1 MQTLQLYIDNNDGT
15 TNAIAYERMDL
26 FKDESVSLT
35 QTIQNV
41 KDIAKIFTEF
51 TKTFT
56 LPASPTNN
64 KLFRHYNNFNITNG
78 FDARNRRA
86 AKIELNNIP
95 FKKGTIRLEGTELKN
110 NKIYAYKVTFFGE
123 TVNLKTLL
131 EDDELADLTS
141 LDSNSL
147 TYNDSNIRNKLVSS
161 LGTIITPLIT
171 HTTQLFYDSDTNN
184 QVNGN
189 LFYAGSSSANQVYW
203 KELKYAIKLLKIVEA
218 IETKY
223 TIANGYASNI
233 VFSDDFFNL
242 NNHAFSNLYMW
253 LHRKKGDVEPAVQVP
268 LQYKQVTSFFL
279 FSTDIPVTSLAL
291 GIGITITGD
300 LVTAP
305 NQIFNHSLSLIPP
318 NNTAVYNVIV
328 YRGSTIYFQETNI
341 TGTKIYGQSDFTL
354 TAGTFSVFIASASTI
369 TFASQN
375 IRWSISGYRGETD
388 NQGVPLGGWTDEY
401 RAGQFITSTTF
412 QFTITQQIPKMKII
426 DFLTSIFKMFNL
438 TAFVND
444 SGTIVVK
451 TLDSFFASSDTV
463 WELDQYVDTT
473 KSQVNVA
480 LPFKEIGYQYKG
492 LKTFL
497 AVQFNQ
503 LENSGWG
510 SLAYSLENAKYDAPG
525 DSYLI
530 DIPFEHM
537 QYERLAN
544 VTGAVLTDIQWG
556 WSVNDN
562 KESFHGLPLIFYA
575 VQQTNSSTPI
585 SFGFESGSK
594 VSLNA
599 FIVPSNSLSLDS
611 STSKKNIHFQNET
624 NEYAGNTQFTETLF
638 FDYYQTY
645 ISDVFSNARR
655 LIKMDAYLPLKII
668 YNLELNDRVSIGN
681 QQYIINSLNT
691 NLINGK
697 SSIELLNVVSIPFKI
712 LSDVNKSGSSQT
724 SLNFYYKYSI
734 GNAPNLTVGNFMFI
748 DTQLSVSAS
757 AGTYLQIGSNTNNE
771 KHCGFGT
778 AMSMTLDVNGRIT
791 ALACNQP

>member
-1 MQTLQLYIDNNDGT
+1 MQTLQLYIDNNDGS

-26 FKDESVSLT
+26 FRDESVSLT

-64 KLFRHYNNFNITNG
+64 KLFKHYNNFNITNG

-147 TYNDSNIRNKLVSS
+147 TYNDSNIRNKLVSAI
-161 LGTIITPLIT
+161 GTIITPLIT

-203 KELKYAIKLLKIVEA
+203 KELKYAIRLYEIIEA
-218 IETKY
+218 IESKY

-233 VFSDDFFNL
+233 VFSDDFFNTS
-242 NNHAFSNLYMW
+242 NDPFYNLYMW
-253 LHRKKGDVEPAVQVP
+253 LHRKKGDVEPAQQVA
-268 LQYKQVTSFFL
+268 LQYKQVTNFAL
-279 FSTDIPVTSLAL
+279 YSTDPPVTSLAL

-300 LVTAP
+300 LVTSP
-305 NQIFNHSLSLIPP
+305 NQIFNHTLSFFPS
-318 NNTAVYNVIV
+318 NTSTVYNIIV

-341 TGTKIYGQSDFTL
+341 SGNKLYTQSNFTL
-354 TAGTFSVFIASASTI
+354 TAGTFSVFIASASTLSF
-369 TFASQN
+369 TNQN
-375 IRWSISGYRGETD
+375 IRWEIAGYRGETD

-401 RAGQFITSTTF
+401 RSSGTFTTSTTF
-412 QFTITQQIPKMKII
+412 QFTITQQIPKMKTI
-426 DFLTSIFKMFNL
+426 DFLTTIFKMFNL
-438 TAFVND
+438 TAFIDD

-451 TLDSFFASSDTV
+451 TLDSYFSSSSTV
-463 WELDQYVDTT
+463 WALDEYVDSS
-473 KSQVNVA
+473 KNQVNVA
-480 LPFKEIGYQYKG
+480 LPFKEIGFQYKG
-492 LKTFL
+492 LNTFL

-530 DIPFEHM
+530 EIPFEHM

-544 VTGAVLTDIQWG
+544 VTGSVLTDIQWG

-599 FIVPSNSLSLDS
+599 FIVPSNSLSLS
-611 STSKKNIHFQNET
+611 SGVSLKNIHFQNET
-624 NEYAGNTQFTETLF
+624 NEYTGNTQFTETLF
-638 FDYYQTY
+638 YDYYQNY

-655 LIKMDAYLPLKII
+655 LIKIDAYLPLKII
-668 YNLELNDRVSIGN
+668 YNLELNDKVSIGN

-697 SSIELLNVVSIPFKI
+697 SSFELLNVV
-712 LSDVNKSGSSQT
+712 
-724 SLNFYYKYSI
+724 
-734 GNAPNLTVGNFMFI
+734 
-748 DTQLSVSAS
+748 
-757 AGTYLQIGSNTNNE
+757 
-771 KHCGFGT
+771 
-778 AMSMTLDVNGRIT
+778 
-791 ALACNQP
+791 

>member
-1 MQTLQLYIDNNDGT
+1 MQKLQLYIDNNDGSI
-15 TNAIAYERMDL
+15 NAIAYERMDL

-64 KLFRHYNNFNITNG
+64 KLFKHYNNFNISNT

-147 TYNDSNIRNKLVSS
+147 TYNDSNIRNKLISS

-218 IETKY
+218 IQTKY

-253 LHRKKGDVEPAVQVP
+253 LHRKKGDVEPAQQVP

-305 NQIFNHSLSLIPP
+305 NNIFNHSLSLIPP

-354 TAGTFSVFIASASTI
+354 TAGTFSVSIASASTI

-375 IRWSISGYRGETD
+375 IRWEITGYRGETN

-463 WELDQYVDTT
+463 WELDEYVDTT
-473 KSQVNVA
+473 KSQINVA

-530 DIPFEHM
+530 EIPFEHM

-585 SFGFESGSK
+585 SFGFESGTK

-697 SSIELLNVVSIPFKI
+697 SSVELLNVVSIPFKI

-724 SLNFYYKYSI
+724 SLNFYYKFSI
-734 GNAPNLTVGNFMFI
+734 GKASNLSVGNFMFI

-757 AGTYLQIGSNTNNE
+757 AGTYLQIGSDTNSE

-778 AMSMTLDVNGRIT
+778 AMSMTLDSSGRIT
-791 ALACNQP
+791 SLSCNQP

>member
-1 MQTLQLYIDNNDGT
+1 MQKLQLYIDNNDGSI
-15 TNAIAYERMDL
+15 NAIAYERMDL

-64 KLFRHYNNFNITNG
+64 KLFKHYNNFNISNT

-147 TYNDSNIRNKLVSS
+147 TYNDSNIRNKLISS

-218 IETKY
+218 IQTKY

-530 DIPFEHM
+530 EIPFEHM

-544 VTGAVLTDIQWG
+544 VTGSVLTDIQWG

-575 VQQTNSSTPI
+575 VRQTNSSTPI
-585 SFGFESGSK
+585 SFGFESGTK
-594 VSLNA
+594 VSLNT

-697 SSIELLNVVSIPFKI
+697 SSVELLNVVSIPFKI

-724 SLNFYYKYSI
+724 SLNFYYKFSI
-734 GNAPNLTVGNFMFI
+734 GKASNLSVGNFMFI

-757 AGTYLQIGSNTNNE
+757 AGTYLQIGSDTNSE

-778 AMSMTLDVNGRIT
+778 AMSMTLDSSGRIT